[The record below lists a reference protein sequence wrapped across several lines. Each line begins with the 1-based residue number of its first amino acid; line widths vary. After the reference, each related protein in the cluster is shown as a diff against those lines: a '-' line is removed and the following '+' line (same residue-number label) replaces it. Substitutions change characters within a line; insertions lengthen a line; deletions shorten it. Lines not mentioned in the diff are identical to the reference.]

1 VAGFG
6 KGFLVSEAI
15 RGECPAKYF
24 GGPRGSR
31 RHHPGA
37 ELQNTCFAISHAGGR
52 IDRKRRKHHRPAKLR
67 ASSLYLQQQGLPGHP
82 QRGFALS
89 LGSLTGTC
97 GEELT
102 TRGLPSAAWAWL
114 RSISST
120 NMNFSASIGIV
131 HFRLN

>member
-6 KGFLVSEAI
+6 KGFLPSAAI
-15 RGECPAKYF
+15 RASARQKI
-24 GGPRGSR
+24 
-31 RHHPGA
+31 
-37 ELQNTCFAISHAGGR
+37 FAIAPGIAAGRQLLAISRAAGASTGDKEST
-52 IDRKRRKHHRPAKLR
+52 IARKTTGHRRVSYGERLAWSR
-67 ASSLYLQQQGLPGHP
+67 P

-89 LGSLTGTC
+89 LGSFTGTC

-131 HFRLN
+131 HF